1 MLEDLYFTLFYTS
14 WLSIKNFI
22 RTDSRSD
29 PERGDGSVV
38 SGDGFEGAV
47 CRSGDRR
54 ELKL

>member
-1 MLEDLYFTLFYTS
+1 MLEDLYFTLFYIP
-14 WLSIKNFI
+14 WLSINNFI